1 MKVGNMGLWK
11 TLTTINGNSLGGLII
26 KLIYNV
32 PKMSDRT
39 IIEIVTGRKWAPEFI
54 KLLAAKEGGLRSLK
68 M

>member
-32 PKMSDRT
+32 PKMSDKT
-39 IIEIVTGRKWAPEFI
+39 IADVVTGKKWAPEFI
-54 KLLAAKEGGLRSLK
+54 KQLATKEGMKRSLK
-68 M
+68 L

>member
-1 MKVGNMGLWK
+1 MVLWK

>member
-1 MKVGNMGLWK
+1 MGLWK

-39 IIEIVTGRKWAPEFI
+39 IIDIVTGRKWAPELI
-54 KLLAAKEGGLRSLK
+54 KMLAAKEGALRSLK